1 MAKKLLQKLSD
12 ISKIHHRAAFTD
24 VLKHTAPKPSAFL
37 ELARNRYS
45 CRAFEDRE
53 VPANM
58 VESILEAA
66 RLAPTAMDKQ
76 PVHVW
81 VVDTGDTMEKLGKA
95 TQYLYDAPLVFV
107 VGCKP
112 DEAWVRKYDGKNGA
126 EVDAAIVGTHIM
138 MEAADLGLGSVWVG
152 SFDPAVFAAEFPE
165 LEGWEVVALFP
176 VGYPAGAPAPRHS
189 ERKSI
194 EEFASEL

>member
-24 VLKHTAPKPSAFL
+24 VLKHTALKPSAFL

-81 VVDTGDTMEKLGKA
+81 VADTGDTMEKLGKA
-95 TQYLYDAPLVFV
+95 TQYLYGAPLVFV

-138 MEAADLGLGSVWVG
+138 LEASALGLGNVWVG
-152 SFDPAVFAAEFPE
+152 SFDPAKIKADFPE
-165 LEGWEVVALFP
+165 TAGYEVVALFP
-176 VGYPAGAPAPRHS
+176 VGQADVQTSANHEKRQS
-189 ERKSI
+189 S
-194 EEFASEL
+194 EEFVSFI